1 MRESVNPEPPFQNNT
16 VFALRFKRNLSFH
29 RILFFLITGVFSLSL
44 ISGGQ
49 EQSKNLPEQPKN
61 PIKPQKVYRMTV
73 LGKKTWTETGLD
85 VSKGQIIHFE
95 AEGGMSLQMGNP
107 IAYCGP
113 EGYSMKTVQQ
123 PVEDKNIGA
132 LIGKVV
138 KLLSIEEDEETGE
151 EIRNEKTELFYIGP
165 ENEVRM
171 PLSGK
176 LHLGI
181 NEDVTEDNDGEYRVK
196 FYLEK
201 DAR

>member
-1 MRESVNPEPPFQNNT
+1 
-16 VFALRFKRNLSFH
+16 
-29 RILFFLITGVFSLSL
+29 
-44 ISGGQ
+44 
-49 EQSKNLPEQPKN
+49 
-61 PIKPQKVYRMTV
+61 MTV